1 MAASVAGMQTQ
12 LQSFSLRSYLQ
23 TVWDTL
29 QAPYPI
35 PGFGFLSMQ
44 PQALRISQAVLRND
58 SMFFSLG
65 LSAKPELKGVP
76 VNNRKPLPN
85 ITDFSQRGGFA
96 LYIAQM
102 LPYDSLNAVANEQ
115 AAGKEFSAGKG
126 LLKKTVRIDSLR
138 LLGGG
143 EKLFIKVY
151 VSKAIKGVIYL
162 EGRPV
167 WDPVARVLEVNE
179 LDYQVETKQLLV
191 KSAVGLMDGTIA
203 KKMKEYTRYELG
215 AKMDTLRAE
224 LQDQMNR
231 EITRGIYSK
240 GNISALQVDKLLAQ
254 PTGIFI
260 GGSLKGDLW
269 LEVDAGAMIQAYVK

>member
-1 MAASVAGMQTQ
+1 
-12 LQSFSLRSYLQ
+12 
-23 TVWDTL
+23 
-29 QAPYPI
+29 
-35 PGFGFLSMQ
+35 
-44 PQALRISQAVLRND
+44 
-58 SMFFSLG
+58 
-65 LSAKPELKGVP
+65 
-76 VNNRKPLPN
+76 LPN
-85 ITDFSQRGGFA
+85 ISDFSQRGGFT

-102 LPYDSLNAVANEQ
+102 LPYDSLNAVANQQ

-126 LLKKTVRIDSLR
+126 LLKKTVRIDSVR

-162 EGRPV
+162 EGKPV
-167 WDPVARVLEVNE
+167 WDPVTRILEVNE
-179 LDYQVETKQLLV
+179 LDYHVDTKQVLV

-215 AKMDTLRAE
+215 AKMDTLRTG

-231 EITRGIYSK
+231 EITKGIFSK
-240 GNISALQVDKLLAQ
+240 GNIFTLQVDKLLAQ

-260 GGSLKGDLW
+260 GGSVKGDLW
-269 LEVDAGAMIQAYVK
+269 LEVDAGAMIQAYLK